1 MLILLVFNNLERYLT
16 PKFGTLETFVL
27 MATFSKAFFVRQL
40 LSFYSQFYKVTM
52 LESTNAIGEGKMQVY
67 F

>member
-1 MLILLVFNNLERYLT
+1 MLLN
-16 PKFGTLETFVL
+16 
-27 MATFSKAFFVRQL
+27 VRQL
-40 LSFYSQFYKVTM
+40 LSIYSQFYEVIM

>member
-1 MLILLVFNNLERYLT
+1 MKRFKITMNGSSNLPNVFNIRQMT
-16 PKFGTLETFVL
+16 I
-27 MATFSKAFFVRQL
+27 VRQL
-40 LSFYSQFYKVTM
+40 LSLYSQFYEVTM